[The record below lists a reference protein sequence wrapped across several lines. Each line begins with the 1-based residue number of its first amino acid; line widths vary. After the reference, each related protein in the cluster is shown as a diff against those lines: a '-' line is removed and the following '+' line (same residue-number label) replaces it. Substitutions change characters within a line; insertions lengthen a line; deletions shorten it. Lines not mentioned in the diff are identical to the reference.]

1 MKRNRFEMD
10 AHNLIQVEKN
20 PNIEEF
26 GPGDTVR
33 VDVRVVEGDRVRTQG
48 YEGVVIRRRG
58 SGQGKHLLLG
68 ESQIRLVLNVL
79 F

>member
-1 MKRNRFEMD
+1 MD

-58 SGQGKHLLLG
+58 SGQGETFTLSLIH
-68 ESQIRLVLNVL
+68 I
-79 F
+79 

>member
-1 MKRNRFEMD
+1 MD

-48 YEGVVIRRRG
+48 YEGVVIL
-58 SGQGKHLLLG
+58 SLIH
-68 ESQIRLVLNVL
+68 I
-79 F
+79 